1 MGLIICL
8 FIYLNKAYSQTIVSE
23 VWILNICLLGILAAT
38 TDAETVWLKDV
49 TTKFHTDKRT
59 VSDTDLPDQLSFH
72 LKRKSHDLTFNLKR
86 NHQINPNADIFVV
99 RKLNDGQS
107 VLEKTQNLENE

>member
-1 MGLIICL
+1 MKNKSFLVAILGLS
-8 FIYLNKAYSQTIVSE
+8 AYF
-23 VWILNICLLGILAAT
+23 LKAT

-49 TTKFHTDKRT
+49 TTKFQTDKRT
-59 VSDTDLPDQLSFH
+59 VSDTDLPEKLSFH